1 MARTPMR
8 TQEATIKNLLENCS
22 KEVFDM
28 IAAHCEDIPWKFCA
42 LSELMLR
49 LPHWWLG
56 GTMTLGVPSPA
67 ATLPNE
73 PSIEINWALPL
84 NESGQKHLFTRI
96 FQDYSA
102 DTSMVDLGSKRKYRK
117 TEKDLTALRILAGF
131 WQQASA
137 FCKSQ
142 MMFELYAKF
151 EEDLFTTMR
160 RDDELAAVIEVRS
173 SRFAI
178 SQLKSFREMAIK
190 GKAQEDRM
198 RVDSM
203 ALQFLELRE
212 KQFEYFEAGL
222 KADWQML
229 DKVRGAMAILED
241 VLHIKKV
248 RWLRDLANKGEE
260 EVAKHM
266 NRYLSVD
273 GAPNVD
279 EAMKSVLAMIKLMQ
293 LEDGTKDVMVIGIVD
308 FNVPH
313 STDKEALDTYCIL
326 TSRLHW
332 GRESNTKLFD
342 FVRNLPWLPQHN
354 SISHVVWC
362 PRPALFT
369 NGKAVN

>member
-1 MARTPMR
+1 
-8 TQEATIKNLLENCS
+8 
-22 KEVFDM
+22 
-28 IAAHCEDIPWKFCA
+28 
-42 LSELMLR
+42 
-49 LPHWWLG
+49 
-56 GTMTLGVPSPA
+56 
-67 ATLPNE
+67 
-73 PSIEINWALPL
+73 
-84 NESGQKHLFTRI
+84 
-96 FQDYSA
+96 
-102 DTSMVDLGSKRKYRK
+102 
-117 TEKDLTALRILAGF
+117 
-131 WQQASA
+131 
-137 FCKSQ
+137 
-142 MMFELYAKF
+142 
-151 EEDLFTTMR
+151 
-160 RDDELAAVIEVRS
+160 
-173 SRFAI
+173 
-178 SQLKSFREMAIK
+178 MAIK

-313 STDKEALDTYCIL
+313 STDKEALDAYCIL